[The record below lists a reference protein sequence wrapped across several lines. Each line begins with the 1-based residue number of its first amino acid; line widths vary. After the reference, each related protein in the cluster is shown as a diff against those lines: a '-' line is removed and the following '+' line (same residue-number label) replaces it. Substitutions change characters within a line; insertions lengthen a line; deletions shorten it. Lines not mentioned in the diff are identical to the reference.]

1 MSANAATPRE
11 HLAHQLAEAVAEAL
25 RTDLTRQ
32 ARALLVVS
40 GGSTPVPF
48 FAALAHQELAWDRVD
63 ITLADERW
71 VAEDA
76 TDSNARLVREHLL
89 VGKAQQARFIP
100 LTTGHSTPEEGVE
113 EVAGRLEQLT
123 WPASVVILG
132 MGGDGHTASLFP
144 DSRELSLALATDA
157 TVVAVRTPSQPQA
170 RITLSAERL
179 HHALRHVLHISG
191 DDKRTVL
198 GRAMSGDD
206 VRELPIRAFLSCP
219 LAIYWAP

>member
-1 MSANAATPRE
+1 MSAHAATPRE
-11 HLAHQLAEAVAEAL
+11 QLACQLAEAVAEAL
-25 RTDLTRQ
+25 RADLAHQ

-40 GGSTPVPF
+40 GGSTPLPLF
-48 FAALAHQELAWDRVD
+48 TALAHQALDWDRVD

-76 TDSNARLVREHLL
+76 SDSNARLVREHLL
-89 VGKAQQARFIP
+89 TGKARQARFISLISAHP
-100 LTTGHSTPEEGVE
+100 TPEQGVE
-113 EVAGRLEQLT
+113 EIAGRLEPLS

-144 DSRELSLALATDA
+144 DSRELSLALATDSP
-157 TVVAVRTPSQPQA
+157 VVAVRTPSQPQP
-170 RITLSAERL
+170 RITLSAGRL
-179 HHALRHVLHISG
+179 HHARRHVLHITG
-191 DDKRTVL
+191 DDKRAVL